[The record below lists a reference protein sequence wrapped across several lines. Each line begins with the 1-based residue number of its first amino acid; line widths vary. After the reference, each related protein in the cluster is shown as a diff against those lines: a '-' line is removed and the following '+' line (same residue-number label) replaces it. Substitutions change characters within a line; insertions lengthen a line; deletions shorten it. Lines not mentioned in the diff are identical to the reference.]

1 MSAKYIFVTG
11 GVVSSLGKGLAAAS
25 IGALLES
32 RGLRVNLM
40 KFDPYLNV
48 DPGTM
53 SPFQHG
59 EVFVT
64 DDGAET
70 DLDLGHYE
78 RFTHA
83 HLSRDNNL
91 TTGRIYESIITKER
105 RGDYLGKTVQVIP
118 HVTNEIKNAMRKV
131 AANVDV
137 AIVEIG
143 GTVGDIESLPFLE
156 AIRQMRQEL
165 GRENT
170 VFVHVTLVPWIAAAQ
185 ELKTKPT
192 QHSVKELLSIGIQAD
207 ILLCRTDR
215 FLSRDVKSKIA
226 AFCNVEDRAVITAK
240 DVDSIYECPL
250 VFHQEGVD
258 ALALK
263 YLHIDAKEADLSKW
277 QDLVHRAYNPQDE
290 VRIGIVGK
298 YVEYEDSYKSL
309 KEALTHGALAK
320 NLKLRVTWIE
330 AEGLESKHEGDES
343 YKSQLQGFDGIL
355 VPGGFGKRG
364 IEGMLNAIRYAR
376 ENNIP
381 YFGIC
386 LGMQTACIEF
396 ARNVCGLAHANSS
409 EFDPAAQHRI
419 IYKLRELTGVEEMGG
434 TMRLGAWTCILQPDS
449 LAAKAYTNSLTG
461 NVSGAATDE
470 SQRNNVILSE
480 AKDLDVSDGSV
491 AAQRENVIQTLSAA
505 KGKDLQSGDVPQN
518 AAAQG
523 QSSRDDHHHQVL
535 EISERHRHRYEF
547 NREYEALLT
556 GAGLRITGTTPDATY
571 VEIVEIPSHPFF
583 LGCQFHPEFKS
594 KPLEPHPLFRAFI
607 EASYG
612 NRQTGQTRIIDAFDS
627 QSSDAVHLRV
637 D

>member
-25 IGALLES
+25 IGCLLEA
-32 RGLRVNLM
+32 RGIKVNLM

-83 HLSRDNNL
+83 RLSRDNNL
-91 TTGRIYESIITKER
+91 TTGRIYEQIITKER

-131 AANVDV
+131 AADCDV

-156 AIRQMRQEL
+156 AIRQMRQDL
-165 GRENT
+165 GRDNT
-170 VFVHVTLVPWIAAAQ
+170 VFVHVTLIPWIAAAQ

-192 QHSVKELLSIGIQAD
+192 QHSVKEMLSIGIQPD
-207 ILLCRTDR
+207 ILLCRSDR
-215 FLSRDVKSKIA
+215 AVPREMRNKIA
-226 AFCNVEDRAVITAK
+226 LFCNVQENAVIAAR
-240 DVDSIYECPL
+240 DVASIYEVPL
-250 VFHQEGVD
+250 NFAAEGVD
-258 ALALK
+258 TLALQ
-263 YLHIDAKEADLSKW
+263 LLRIDAKTPDLAKW
-277 QDLVHRAYNPQDE
+277 QDIVHRAYNPADE
-290 VRIGIVGK
+290 VSIAIVGK

-309 KEALTHGALAK
+309 KEALVHGALSH

-330 AEGLESKHEGDES
+330 AEGLETRDAVEGDTPGKPNRDYEA
-343 YKSQLQGFDGIL
+343 QLKGFDGIL

-376 ENNIP
+376 ENLVP

-386 LGMQTACIEF
+386 LGMQTACIEY
-396 ARNVCGLAHANSS
+396 ARNVAALAGANSG
-409 EFDPAAQHRI
+409 EFDPATPHRI

-434 TMRLGAWTCILQPDS
+434 TMRLGAWACKLEPDS
-449 LAAKAYTNSLTG
+449 LAAKAYGTT
-461 NVSGAATDE
+461 
-470 SQRNNVILSE
+470 
-480 AKDLDVSDGSV
+480 
-491 AAQRENVIQTLSAA
+491 
-505 KGKDLQSGDVPQN
+505 
-518 AAAQG
+518 
-523 QSSRDDHHHQVL
+523 

-547 NREYEALLT
+547 NREYEPILT
-556 GAGLRITGTTPDATY
+556 GAGLRLTGTTPDATY
-571 VEIVEIPSHPFF
+571 VEIVEIPTHPFF

-594 KPLEPHPLFRAFI
+594 KPLEPHPLFRDFI
-607 EASYG
+607 GASYK
-612 NRQTGQTRIIDAFDS
+612 RRAALQHATEPAQTVNA
-627 QSSDAVHLRV
+627 
-637 D
+637 

>member
-25 IGALLES
+25 IGCLLEA
-32 RGLRVNLM
+32 RGLRINLM

-83 HLSRDNNL
+83 RLTRDNNL
-91 TTGRIYESIITKER
+91 TTGRIYEQIITKER

-131 AANVDV
+131 SADVDV

-156 AIRQMRQEL
+156 AIRQMRQDL
-165 GRENT
+165 GRDNT
-170 VFVHVTLVPWIAAAQ
+170 LFVHVTLIPWIAAAQ

-192 QHSVKELLSIGIQAD
+192 QHSVKEMLSIGIQPD
-207 ILLCRTDR
+207 ILLCRSDR
-215 FLSRDVKSKIA
+215 AVPREMRHKIA
-226 AFCNVEDRAVITAK
+226 AFCNVEETAVIAAK
-240 DVDSIYECPL
+240 DVASIYEVPL
-250 VFHQEGVD
+250 SFAHEGVD
-258 ALALK
+258 ALVLK
-263 YLHIDAKEADLSKW
+263 YLRIDAREPDLSRW
-277 QDLVHRAYNPQDE
+277 RDLVDRAYNPKAE
-290 VRIGIVGK
+290 VSIGIVGK

-309 KEALTHGALAK
+309 KEALVHGALAH

-330 AEGLESKHEGDES
+330 AEGLETRDEQGVPTRD
-343 YKSQLQGFDGIL
+343 YERQLEGFDGIL

-376 ENNIP
+376 ESLTP

-386 LGMQTACIEF
+386 LGMQTACIEY
-396 ARNVCGLAHANSS
+396 ARNVCGLTKANSG
-409 EFDPAAQHRI
+409 EFDPATPHRI

-434 TMRLGAWTCILQPDS
+434 TMRLGAWDCVMEPDS
-449 LAAKAYTNSLTG
+449 LAAHAYGRS
-461 NVSGAATDE
+461 
-470 SQRNNVILSE
+470 
-480 AKDLDVSDGSV
+480 
-491 AAQRENVIQTLSAA
+491 
-505 KGKDLQSGDVPQN
+505 
-518 AAAQG
+518 
-523 QSSRDDHHHQVL
+523 

-547 NREYEALLT
+547 NREYEPILT
-556 GAGLRITGTTPDATY
+556 GAGLRLTGTTPDSTY
-571 VEIVEIPSHPFF
+571 VEIVEIPTHPFF

-594 KPLEPHPLFRAFI
+594 KPLEPHPLFREFI
-607 EASYG
+607 AASFRSRRNLVG
-612 NRQTGQTRIIDAFDS
+612 SEEHHAEQRS
-627 QSSDAVHLRV
+627 EVHAQEI
-637 D
+637 

>member
-25 IGALLES
+25 IGCLLES
-32 RGLRVNLM
+32 RGLKVNLM

-83 HLSRDNNL
+83 KLTRDNNL
-91 TTGRIYESIITKER
+91 TTGRIYEQIITKER

-118 HVTNEIKNAMRKV
+118 HVTNEIRNAMRKV
-131 AANVDV
+131 AAEGDV
-137 AIVEIG
+137 TIVEIG

-156 AIRQMRQEL
+156 AIRQVRQEM

-170 VFVHVTLVPWIAAAQ
+170 VFVHVTLVPWIGAAQ

-192 QHSVKELLSIGIQAD
+192 QHSVKELLSIGIQPD

-215 FLSRDVKSKIA
+215 FLSRDIKSKIA
-226 AFCNVEDRAVITAK
+226 LFCNLEDQAVITAK
-240 DVDSIYECPL
+240 DVDSIYEAPL
-250 VFHQEGVD
+250 MFHAEGLD
-258 ALALK
+258 RLALK
-263 YLHIDAKEADLSKW
+263 YLHLDTPEPDLSKW
-277 QDLVHRAYNPQDE
+277 EALVHRCYNPADE
-290 VRIGIVGK
+290 VSIAIAGK

-309 KEALTHGALAK
+309 KEALVHGALAL
-320 NLKLRVTWIE
+320 NLKLSVTWIE
-330 AEGLESKHEGDES
+330 AEGLEQADYEE
-343 YKSQLQGFDGIL
+343 QLRGYDGIL

-376 ENNIP
+376 ERQVP

-386 LGMQTACIEF
+386 LGMQTACIEY
-396 ARNVCGLAHANSS
+396 ARNVCGLAGANSS
-409 EFDPAAQHRI
+409 EFDPATPHRV

-434 TMRLGAWTCILQPDS
+434 TMRLGAWTCLLQSGS
-449 LAAKAYTNSLTG
+449 LAATCYGKA
-461 NVSGAATDE
+461 
-470 SQRNNVILSE
+470 
-480 AKDLDVSDGSV
+480 
-491 AAQRENVIQTLSAA
+491 
-505 KGKDLQSGDVPQN
+505 
-518 AAAQG
+518 
-523 QSSRDDHHHQVL
+523 

-547 NREYEALLT
+547 NREYEALLA
-556 GAGLRITGTTPDATY
+556 GAGLNITGTTPDGTY
-571 VEIVEIPSHPFF
+571 VEIVEIPGHPFF

-594 KPLEPHPLFRAFI
+594 KPLEPHPLFAQFI
-607 EASYG
+607 RASYE
-612 NRQTGQTRIIDAFDS
+612 NRRKTKSAPVTEGPKVEVGQG
-627 QSSDAVHLRV
+627 
-637 D
+637 

>member
-25 IGALLES
+25 MGCLLER
-32 RGLRVNLM
+32 RGLKVNLL

-83 HLSRDNNL
+83 KLSRDNNW
-91 TTGRIYESIITKER
+91 TTGRIYEQIITKER

-118 HVTNEIKNAMRKV
+118 HVTNEIKAAMKKV
-131 AANVDV
+131 AQDVDI

-165 GRENT
+165 GRDNII
-170 VFVHVTLVPWIAAAQ
+170 FVHVTLVPWIGAAG

-192 QHSVKELLSIGIQAD
+192 QHSVKELLSIGIQPD
-207 ILLCRTDR
+207 MLLCRTDR
-215 FLSRDVKSKIA
+215 FLSREMKSKIA
-226 AFCNVEDRAVITAK
+226 LFCNVEEEAVITAK
-240 DVDSIYECPL
+240 DVASIYEVPL
-250 VFHQEGVD
+250 VFAHEGVD
-258 ALALK
+258 RLLLR
-263 YLHIDAKEADLSKW
+263 YLRIDAKEPDLSRW
-277 QDLVHRAYNPQDE
+277 EELVHRIYNPKDE
-290 VRIGIVGK
+290 VRIAIVGK

-309 KEALTHGALAK
+309 KEALVHGATAQ
-320 NLKLRVTWIE
+320 NLRLDLTWVE
-330 AEGLESKHEGDES
+330 AEGLESKDGGIRECE
-343 YKSQLQGFDGIL
+343 SQLEGFDGIL

-376 ENNIP
+376 EKKVP

-386 LGMQTACIEF
+386 LGMQTACIEY
-396 ARNVCGLAHANSS
+396 ARNVCGLTDADSS
-409 EFDPAAQHRI
+409 EFNPATPHRI
-419 IYKLRELTGVEEMGG
+419 IYKLRELRGIDELGG
-434 TMRLGAWTCILQPDS
+434 TMRLGAWTCKLEPNSQ
-449 LAAKAYTNSLTG
+449 AAKAYGT
-461 NVSGAATDE
+461 
-470 SQRNNVILSE
+470 
-480 AKDLDVSDGSV
+480 
-491 AAQRENVIQTLSAA
+491 
-505 KGKDLQSGDVPQN
+505 
-518 AAAQG
+518 
-523 QSSRDDHHHQVL
+523 L

-547 NREYEALLT
+547 NREYEDILT
-556 GAGLRITGTTPDATY
+556 GGGLRITGSTPDGTY
-571 VEIVEIPSHPFF
+571 VEIVEIPDHPYF

-594 KPLEPHPLFRAFI
+594 KPLEPHPLFSAFI
-607 EASYG
+607 QASYANG
-612 NRQTGQTRIIDAFDS
+612 RVRRDSRQQEEVEMFRRPE
-627 QSSDAVHLRV
+627 RV
-637 D
+637 GKH

>member
-1 MSAKYIFVTG
+1 MSAKYVFVTG
-11 GVVSSLGKGLAAAS
+11 GVVSSLGKGLSAAA
-25 IGALLES
+25 IGCLLES
-32 RGLRVNLM
+32 RGLRVNMM

-83 HLSRDNNL
+83 PLSRDNNL
-91 TTGRIYESIITKER
+91 TTGRIYEQIILKER

-131 AANVDV
+131 SANGADV
-137 AIVEIG
+137 TIVEIG

-170 VFVHVTLVPWIAAAQ
+170 VFVHLTLVPWIAAAQ

-192 QHSVKELLSIGIQAD
+192 QHSVKELLGICIQAD
-207 ILLCRTDR
+207 VLMCRSER
-215 FLSRDVKSKIA
+215 PLSREIKQKIA
-226 AFCNVEDRAVITAK
+226 AFCNVEERAVIGART
-240 DVDSIYECPL
+240 VDSIYEVPL
-250 VFHQEGVD
+250 GFAQEGVD
-258 ALALK
+258 ELILK
-263 YLHIDAKEADLSKW
+263 YLHKDAPEADLSKW
-277 QDLVHRAYNPQDE
+277 RDLVDRCYHPVDE
-290 VRIGIVGK
+290 VSIAIVGK

-309 KEALTHGALAK
+309 KEALVHGAVDK
-320 NLKLRVTWIE
+320 RLKLKVTWIE
-330 AEGLESKHEGDES
+330 AEGLESKSPEDRDYEA
-343 YKSQLQGFDGIL
+343 QLEGFDGIL

-376 ENNIP
+376 EKKVP

-396 ARNVCGLAHANSS
+396 ARNVCGLKDANSS
-409 EFDPAAQHRI
+409 EFDPASQHRI
-419 IYKLRELTGVEEMGG
+419 IYKLRELLGVEEMGG
-434 TMRLGAWTCILQPDS
+434 TMRLGAWTCTLQEDS
-449 LAAKAYTNSLTG
+449 LACKAY
-461 NVSGAATDE
+461 GAM
-470 SQRNNVILSE
+470 
-480 AKDLDVSDGSV
+480 
-491 AAQRENVIQTLSAA
+491 
-505 KGKDLQSGDVPQN
+505 
-518 AAAQG
+518 
-523 QSSRDDHHHQVL
+523 

-547 NREYEALLT
+547 NREYEPLLT
-556 GAGLRITGTTPDATY
+556 GGGLRITGSTPDSTY
-571 VEIVEIPSHPFF
+571 VEIVEIPDHPYF

-594 KPLEPHPLFRAFI
+594 KPLEPHPLFRDFI
-607 EASYG
+607 AASYK
-612 NRQTGQTRIIDAFDS
+612 NRLERKAAKPVSETTQVAN
-627 QSSDAVHLRV
+627 
-637 D
+637 

>member
-25 IGALLES
+25 IGCLLEA
-32 RGLRVNLM
+32 RGIKVNLM

-83 HLSRDNNL
+83 KLTRDNNL
-91 TTGRIYESIITKER
+91 TTGRIYEQIITKER

-131 AANVDV
+131 AADTEVT
-137 AIVEIG
+137 IVEIG

-156 AIRQMRQEL
+156 AIRQMRQDL
-165 GRENT
+165 GRDNT
-170 VFVHVTLVPWIAAAQ
+170 VFVHVTLIPWIAAAQ

-192 QHSVKELLSIGIQAD
+192 QHSVKEMLSIGIQPD
-207 ILLCRTDR
+207 ILLCRSDR
-215 FLSRDVKSKIA
+215 PVPREMRSKIA
-226 AFCNVEDRAVITAK
+226 LFCNVEEPAVIAAR
-240 DVDSIYECPL
+240 DVASIYEVPL
-250 VFHQEGVD
+250 TFAAEGVD

-263 YLHIDAKEADLSKW
+263 YLRIDAKEPDLSKW
-277 QDLVHRAYNPQDE
+277 QDIVYRAYNPKDE
-290 VRIGIVGK
+290 VSIGIVGK

-309 KEALTHGALAK
+309 KEALVHGALAH

-330 AEGLESKHEGDES
+330 AEGLEADD
-343 YKSQLQGFDGIL
+343 YASQLEGLDGIL

-376 ENNIP
+376 ETETP

-386 LGMQTACIEF
+386 LGMQTACIEY
-396 ARNVCGLAHANSS
+396 ARNVCGLKEANSG
-409 EFDPAAQHRI
+409 EFDPATPHRI

-434 TMRLGAWTCILQPDS
+434 TMRLGAWDCVMEPGS
-449 LAAKAYTNSLTG
+449 LAARAY
-461 NVSGAATDE
+461 
-470 SQRNNVILSE
+470 
-480 AKDLDVSDGSV
+480 
-491 AAQRENVIQTLSAA
+491 
-505 KGKDLQSGDVPQN
+505 GKT
-518 AAAQG
+518 
-523 QSSRDDHHHQVL
+523 

-547 NREYEALLT
+547 NREYEAVLT
-556 GAGLRITGTTPDATY
+556 GAGLRLTGTTPDATY

-583 LGCQFHPEFKS
+583 LACQFHPEFKS
-594 KPLEPHPLFRAFI
+594 KPLEPHPLFRDFVA
-607 EASYG
+607 ASYR
-612 NRQTGQTRIIDAFDS
+612 NRLA
-627 QSSDAVHLRV
+627 QSTTEEKVVVVRSE
-637 D
+637 

>member
-1 MSAKYIFVTG
+1 MSAKYVFVTG

-25 IGALLES
+25 IGCLLES
-32 RGLRVNLM
+32 RGLRVNMM

-83 HLSRDNNL
+83 PLSRDNNL
-91 TTGRIYESIITKER
+91 TTGRIYEQIILKER

-131 AANVDV
+131 AANGADV
-137 AIVEIG
+137 TIVEIG

-170 VFVHVTLVPWIAAAQ
+170 VFIHLTLVPWIAAAQ

-207 ILLCRTDR
+207 ILLCRSDHHLGR
-215 FLSRDVKSKIA
+215 EMKQKIA
-226 AFCNVEDRAVITAK
+226 AFCNVEERAVIGAAT
-240 DVDSIYECPL
+240 VPTIYEVPL
-250 VFHQEGVD
+250 HFAAEGLD
-258 ALALK
+258 ALILK
-263 YLHIDAKEADLSKW
+263 YLHKEAPEADMSQWKE
-277 QDLVHRAYNPQDE
+277 LVDRCRHPHDE
-290 VRIGIVGK
+290 VSIGIVGK

-309 KEALTHGALAK
+309 KEALTHGAIAHQ
-320 NLKLRVTWIE
+320 LKLKVTWIE
-330 AEGLESKHEGDES
+330 AEGLESKTPDDRS
-343 YKSQLQGFDGIL
+343 YESQLEGFDGIL

-376 ENNIP
+376 EKQVP

-396 ARNVCGLAHANSS
+396 ARNVCGLKDANSS

-419 IYKLRELTGVEEMGG
+419 IYKLRELLGVEEMGG
-434 TMRLGAWTCILQPDS
+434 TMRLGAWTCILQEGT
-449 LAAKAYTNSLTG
+449 LAHRVY
-461 NVSGAATDE
+461 
-470 SQRNNVILSE
+470 
-480 AKDLDVSDGSV
+480 
-491 AAQRENVIQTLSAA
+491 
-505 KGKDLQSGDVPQN
+505 GKS
-518 AAAQG
+518 
-523 QSSRDDHHHQVL
+523 

-547 NREYEALLT
+547 NREYEPLLT
-556 GAGLRITGTTPDATY
+556 GAGLQISGTTPDATY
-571 VEIVEIPSHPFF
+571 VEIVEIPSHPYFI
-583 LGCQFHPEFKS
+583 GCQFHPEFKS
-594 KPLEPHPLFRAFI
+594 KPLEPHPLFREFI
-607 EASYG
+607 VASYK
-612 NRQTGQTRIIDAFDS
+612 NRQVRAGQQA
-627 QSSDAVHLRV
+627 SSDAVPSRA
-637 D
+637 